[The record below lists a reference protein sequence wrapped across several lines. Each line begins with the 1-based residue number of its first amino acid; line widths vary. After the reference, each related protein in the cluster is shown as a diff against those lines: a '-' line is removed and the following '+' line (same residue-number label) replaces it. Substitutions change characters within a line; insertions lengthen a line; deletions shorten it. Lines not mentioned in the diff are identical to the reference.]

1 VELPLA
7 SVWGFGLV
15 LLRTLGLLMTAPVL
29 AARVVPVRVRVA
41 IATAVAV
48 AVWTGAGGPKVEAP
62 ATLWRLAAAAASET
76 AMGALAGFAARAVL
90 DAALAAGQLASI
102 SAGVGLGSLLDPN
115 SGAESNATSE
125 LLSIAAQGAALA
137 AGIHR
142 EAIGWLARSTALFP
156 PGTPG
161 GVRPLAMRAIW
172 EATGAAALAVRI
184 AFPILA
190 AVMVG
195 HLVLGA
201 LSRTASQLGLGNVG
215 FTISI
220 LAGGG
225 AFYLVAPG
233 AAEVAARAAIAALA
247 S

>member
-1 VELPLA
+1 MDLPLDSA
-7 SVWGFGLV
+7 WGFGLV
-15 LLRTLGLLMTAPVL
+15 LFRTLGLFLTAPILSAKVVPARIRVGL
-29 AARVVPVRVRVA
+29 AA
-41 IATAVAV
+41 AVAV
-48 AVWTGAGGPKVEAP
+48 AVWSGAGAPHPAAP
-62 ATLWRLAAAAASET
+62 ASLWGLASAAASES
-76 AMGALAGFAARAVL
+76 ALGALAGFAARAAL

-102 SAGVGLGSLLDPN
+102 SAGVGLGSLIDPN

-125 LLSIAAQGAALA
+125 LLSIAAQGAAVA

-142 EAIGWLARSTALFP
+142 EAIGWLARSTLLFP
-156 PGTPG
+156 PGSG
-161 GVRPLAMRAIW
+161 SGLRELAVRAIW
-172 EATGAAALAVRI
+172 EATGAAALAVRL
-184 AFPILA
+184 AFPVLA

-195 HLVLGA
+195 HLILGV
-201 LSRTASQLGLGNVG
+201 LSRTSSQLGLGNVG

-233 AAEVAARAAIAALA
+233 AAEIAARAAIAALA